1 MRRRRTAIW
10 KPATRPE
17 NYYSQFESGMNLQAK
32 LTLGAV
38 LLETVIVG
46 AISTVDLANAM
57 QIEFADAY
65 KRAYIARLVASDYV
79 AQALNTRTS
88 VNISDRE
95 RLRDPDLSKRLR
107 KLMTE
112 SDELLEIA
120 VVDKNNEIWADSEPE
135 RMGVAELPY
144 PEFGVLIDYQS
155 WWQKLKLLA
164 GSKNSFY
171 QMEQPLGPE
180 GGEPL
185 VTVRVVVDAAL
196 IRAYVR
202 PTLIKMARVALLS
215 FAGAVMLTFLFSSL
229 AFRRLGQLGHMLDL
243 VTSGEYAPD
252 TDKPKERGQD
262 ELAVMASKVNILSER
277 LRGAQFEVS
286 GLRGNIDRLLQ
297 DLEDAVFI
305 FDRELRLVFASGS
318 VEKFFSADRAG
329 FTGKSLGEIFPPTT
343 TLGLLIA
350 QAAQT
355 GRPIRNRR
363 APVATVGQPSAAAV
377 VLLSVD
383 MLETLPG
390 ATGSGVL
397 VRLRDPEAQRKLG
410 RELQTADRLAA
421 ISRISSGVAH
431 EVKNPLNAM
440 LLHVEVAKAKLA
452 RGDTEVTPQMEI
464 ISREIL
470 RLDRVVKTFLD
481 FTRPVE
487 LKLNNIPVQ
496 QLVAEIV
503 ELARPQAEA
512 LKIRVSVSQE
522 AEGVDVRVDGDLLKQ
537 AMLNVAV
544 NAMQAMPEGG
554 ELRFASMATEDS
566 AEIRI
571 SDSGKAIPEELR
583 EKIFTLYFTTKKE
596 GSGIGLAMTFR
607 IVQLHDGTID
617 FTSEEGKGTTFS
629 IRLPIAL

>member
-1 MRRRRTAIW
+1 
-10 KPATRPE
+10 
-17 NYYSQFESGMNLQAK
+17 MNLQAK

-38 LLETVIVG
+38 LLETLIVG
-46 AISTVDLANAM
+46 AISAVDLGNAM
-57 QIEFADAY
+57 EIEFEAAL
-65 KRAYIARLVASDYV
+65 KRANMVRLVASDYV
-79 AQALNTRTS
+79 AQSLNSHTS
-88 VNISDRE
+88 ANLSDRE
-95 RLRDPDLSKRLR
+95 KLRDPDLSRRLN
-107 KLMTE
+107 KVMTE
-112 SDELLEIA
+112 SDELIEIA
-120 VVDKNNEIWADSEPE
+120 VVDKNNEIWADSDPS
-135 RMGVAELPY
+135 RLGVFELPY
-144 PEFGVLIDYQS
+144 PEFAALVASQT
-155 WWQKLKLLA
+155 WPQKVNLLA
-164 GSKNSFY
+164 SKKNGFY
-171 QMEQPLGPE
+171 QMEQPLGPA
-180 GGEPL
+180 GGQPL

-196 IRAYVR
+196 IRQYIW
-202 PTLIKMARVALLS
+202 PTLTNSAQVALLL
-215 FAGAVMLTFLFSSL
+215 FAGAVGLTFLFSAL

-243 VTSGEYAPD
+243 VASGEYAPGKD
-252 TDKPKERGQD
+252 GAEEPGKD
-262 ELAVMASKVNILSER
+262 ELAIMASKVNILSER

-286 GLRGNIDRLLQ
+286 DLRGNIDRLLQ

-318 VEKFFSADRAG
+318 VEKFFNTDRAG
-329 FTGKSLGEIFPPTT
+329 FTGKFLTDIFPPNT

-355 GRPIRNRR
+355 GRPIRHRR
-363 APVATVGQPSAAAV
+363 APIAAGPTSTAV

-390 ATGSGVL
+390 GGAGSGVL

-431 EVKNPLNAM
+431 EVKNPLNAI
-440 LLHVEVAKAKLA
+440 LLHVEVAKAKLS
-452 RGDTEVTPQMEI
+452 RGDTDVIPQMEI

-487 LKLNNIPVQ
+487 LNLTTVPVQ
-496 QLVAEIV
+496 KLVNEIV
-503 ELARPQAEA
+503 ELARPQAEL
-512 LKIRVSVSQE
+512 LKIRVSVAQQ
-522 AEGVDVRVDGDLLKQ
+522 AEGVDVRVDSDLLKQ
-537 AMLNVAV
+537 AVLNIAV
-544 NAMQAMPEGG
+544 NAIQAMPDGG
-554 ELRFASMATEDS
+554 ELRFESLATEDS

-571 SDSGKAIPEELR
+571 SDSGAGIPPELR

-617 FTSEEGKGTTFS
+617 FTSEPGKGATFS